1 VTAHLKPDEI
11 ERLFDPLAYQGVAQ
25 AFIDRQIAAMKS

>member
-1 VTAHLKPDEI
+1 VTAHLGTKEI

-25 AFIDRQIAAMKS
+25 EFIDRQIAASKP